1 MTIHVVSTGETVA
14 SIAASYGVSPRL
26 LQQQNQLPESGQL
39 AVGQALV
46 VLFPT
51 QTHTVSPGESL
62 FGIAR
67 RYGTTV
73 QALLRNNYFLL
84 GQAAL
89 QPGQELVISLEQ
101 EKRGALAVNGYAY
114 PFIPQIVLEQQLPYL
129 THLTPFTYGI
139 TAEGGLVPLGD
150 DKLLAAAAQYG
161 VTPWMHL
168 STLTEMGTFSSPLA
182 QELLSDPERQALLI
196 QNVEQ
201 TMLQKGYRGLDV
213 DFEFLPG
220 ALAGPYAAFVGA
232 LEQRLNQYGYPV
244 IVALAPKSSGDQPGL
259 LYEGHD
265 YPALG
270 QAADAVLLM
279 TYEWGYTYGPPLAVA
294 PLPQVQRVLDYAL
307 SVIPREKILLG
318 VPTYGYDWP
327 LPYERGVTRA
337 TSLSPQAALALARQY
352 SAEIQFDPVSQ
363 APWFRYRE
371 NGREHEV
378 WFEDA
383 RSAQAKL
390 DLAAGSGLAGIGL
403 WNLMRLFPQLYLLLN
418 AQYAIESPI

>member
-1 MTIHVVSTGETVA
+1 MTIHVVSAGETVA
-14 SIAASYGVSPRL
+14 SIAAAYGVSPRL
-26 LQQQNQLPESGQL
+26 LQQQNQLPDTGQL
-39 AVGQALV
+39 VVGQALV

-73 QALLRNNYFLL
+73 DALLRNNYFLL
-84 GQAAL
+84 GQGNL
-89 QPGQELVISLEQ
+89 QPGQELVIALEEDRQ
-101 EKRGALAVNGYAY
+101 GVLAVNGYAY

-139 TAEGGLVPLGD
+139 TAEGRLVPLGD
-150 DKLLAAAAQYG
+150 EKLLASAQQYR

-168 STLTEMGTFSSPLA
+168 STLTEMGNFSSPLA
-182 QELLSDPERQALLI
+182 EQILSDPERQGLLI
-196 QNVEQ
+196 QDVEA
-201 TMLQKGYRGLDV
+201 TMLRKGYRGLDV
-213 DFEFLPG
+213 DFEYLPG
-220 ALAGPYAAFVGA
+220 SLAGAYAAFIAA
-232 LEQRLNQYGYPV
+232 LRQRLSQYGYPV
-244 IVALAPKSSGDQPGL
+244 IVALAPKTSGDQPGL

-279 TYEWGYTYGPPLAVA
+279 TYEWGYTYGPPMAVA
-294 PLPQVQRVLDYAL
+294 PLPQVRRVLNYAL
-307 SVIPREKILLG
+307 SVIPREKIFLG

-327 LPYERGVTRA
+327 LPYRRGVTRA
-337 TSLSPQAALALARQY
+337 NSLSPQAALTLARRFG
-352 SAEIQFDPVSQ
+352 AEIQYDPVSQ

-371 NGREHEV
+371 GGEDHEV

-390 DLAAGSGLAGIGL
+390 TLAAENGLLGIGL
-403 WNLMRLFPQLYLLLN
+403 WNLMRLFPQLYLILN
-418 AQYAIESPI
+418 ARYVIQSAI

>member
-1 MTIHVVSTGETVA
+1 MTIHVVSAGETI
-14 SIAASYGVSPRL
+14 STIAALYGVSPRL
-26 LQQQNQLPESGQL
+26 LQQQNQLPQSGQL
-39 AVGQALV
+39 VEGQALV

-67 RYGTTV
+67 RYGTTPR
-73 QALLRNNYFLL
+73 ALLRNNYFLL
-84 GQAAL
+84 GQPNL

-101 EKRGALAVNGYAY
+101 ADRGPLSVNGYAY
-114 PFIPQIVLEQQLPYL
+114 PFLPQMVLEQQLPYL

-139 TAEGGLVPLGD
+139 TAAGALVPLGD
-150 DKLLAAAAQYG
+150 ERLLEAAEQYR
-161 VTPWMHL
+161 VTPWMNL
-168 STLTEMGTFSSPLA
+168 STLTEMGSFSSPLA
-182 QELLSDPERQALLI
+182 EEVLSDPERQAMLI

-201 TMLQKGYRGLDV
+201 AMLAKGYRGLSV
-213 DFEFLPG
+213 DFEYLPG
-220 ALAGPYAAFVGA
+220 SLASEYAGFVAAL
-232 LEQRLNQYGYPV
+232 RLRLGQYGYPV
-244 IVALAPKSSGDQPGL
+244 IVALAPKTRSDQPGL

-270 QAADAVLLM
+270 RAADAVLLM
-279 TYEWGYTYGPPLAVA
+279 TYEWGYTYGPPLAVS
-294 PLPQVQRVLDYAL
+294 PLPQVRQVADYAL

-337 TSLSPQAALALARQY
+337 DSLSPQAVLALARQY
-352 SAEIQFDPVSQ
+352 GARIQFDPVSQ
-363 APWFRYRE
+363 APWFRYRR
-371 NGREHEV
+371 NGQEHEV

-390 DLAAGSGLAGIGL
+390 DLVTEKGLPGVGL
-403 WNLMRLFPQLYLLLN
+403 WNLMRVFPQLYLLLN
-418 AQYAIESPI
+418 AQYTMENRI

>member
-1 MTIHVVSTGETVA
+1 MTIHVVSAGETVA
-14 SIAASYGVSPRL
+14 SIAATYGVSPRL

-67 RYGTTV
+67 RYGTTT
-73 QALLRNNYFLL
+73 QTLLRNNYFLL

-89 QPGQELVISLEQ
+89 QPGQELVISLE
-101 EKRGALAVNGYAY
+101 EENRGTLAVNGYAY
-114 PFIPQIVLEQQLPYL
+114 PFIPQMVLEQQLPYL

-139 TAEGGLVPLGD
+139 TAAGQLVPLGD
-150 DKLLAAAAQYG
+150 ERLLEAAAQYG
-161 VTPWMHL
+161 VMPWMHL

-182 QELLSDPERQALLI
+182 EEILADPERQALLI
-196 QNVEQ
+196 QSVEQ

-220 ALAGPYAAFVGA
+220 ALAGAYAAFIAA

-244 IVALAPKSSGDQPGL
+244 VVALAPKSSGDQPGL

-270 QAADAVLLM
+270 RAADAVLLM

-327 LPYERGVTRA
+327 LPYQRGVTRA

-352 SAEIQFDPVSQ
+352 GAEIQFDPVAQ

-371 NGREHEV
+371 GGRDHEV

-383 RSAQAKL
+383 RSLRAKFL
-390 DLAAGSGLAGIGL
+390 LVDEYDLGGVSF
-403 WNLMRLFPQLYLLLN
+403 WNLNNLFRTNFLVLESLYSVEKVL
-418 AQYAIESPI
+418 